1 MVDIK
6 SSLIK
11 EEEAL
16 VGKERAVAE
25 KLAQKKRSAIERFP
39 LPFTLLGTFGL
50 VATFYGFEHLID
62 NNQFLSEHPIILL
75 AVGISTLAFTG
86 TLYKKLG

>member
-6 SSLIK
+6 TP
-11 EEEAL
+11 L
-16 VGKERAVAE
+16 VAEERAVVEKERMAVGKFAE
-25 KLAQKKRSAIERFP
+25 KKRSVIQRFP

-62 NNQFLSEHPIILL
+62 GNQFLSEHPIILL
-75 AVGISTLAFTG
+75 TIGVSTLAFTG